1 MANLFGRDDIALG
14 IKLPF
19 GSGQSNFDLNYTT
32 LDQAKTDLVNL
43 LLTHKGERYMQP
55 NFGTN
60 LRRFLF
66 QPNTQELE
74 GEIRNEIL
82 ESIKRW
88 LPFIKIGTLV
98 ITRDIEQINQYR
110 IRIALEISVI
120 DDITKCTNIT
130 FVFGSDGQVLVE
142 NL

>member
-1 MANLFGRDDIALG
+1 MTNLFGTEDIALG

-19 GSGQSNFDLNYTT
+19 GSGQSNFELNYTT

-55 NFGTN
+55 NYGTN

-66 QPNTQELE
+66 QPNTQEME

-82 ESIKRW
+82 DTIKRW
-88 LPFIKIGTLV
+88 LPFISIGTLN
-98 ITRDIEQINQYR
+98 ITRDIEQIDQYK
-110 IRIALEISVI
+110 IRIALEVSVI
-120 DDITKCTNIT
+120 DDITKFTNIT
-130 FVFGSDGQVLVE
+130 FVFGSDGQVIVE